1 MATFEEDTGLDLNL
15 ANFLEYYHLDPKIIY
30 KYKDLSFSRLC
41 VAAGVIDD
49 FEDELEK
56 EMSNALYSFTSV
68 DSRRWIEFLIGFLKD
83 IDSINFDKLSKTEE
97 RMLKMFYATLWKK
110 YVNNWNDEEVVNNL
124 MLLKNSKYMRKE
136 LISLL
141 EYNYSKID
149 FLDEKVNLGFECPL
163 DLHCTY
169 TRDQLLLGF
178 DYDKF
183 SSMREGVKWI
193 EEKNT
198 DILLITLNKS
208 DKDYSPTTMY
218 EDYSINDELF
228 HWQSQS
234 TTGEDSKTGK
244 RYRNHVKEGSRVV
257 LFVREFKNDKYG
269 KTMPYTF
276 LGTAE
281 YVSHTGSKPMNVIW
295 KLDKRI
301 PAKYLK
307 KTNKLVG

>member
-1 MATFEEDTGLDLNL
+1 M
-15 ANFLEYYHLDPKIIY
+15 
-30 KYKDLSFSRLC
+30 
-41 VAAGVIDD
+41 
-49 FEDELEK
+49 
-56 EMSNALYSFTSV
+56 
-68 DSRRWIEFLIGFLKD
+68 KD
-83 IDSINFDKLSKTEE
+83 IDNINFDKLSKTEE

-295 KLDKRI
+295 KLEKRI